1 MRRFVRY
8 LALALLAWLPPQAVA
23 LPGLMTACELD
34 PAHSPMHGAA
44 HDDGAAGH
52 AGQHAHGDPD
62 PGHGDDAANDHDG
75 HSGHA
80 SGSHG
85 CCHLSTTTAST
96 VAVAFPDAARG
107 TLAAGPLSRS
117 DFFPEQL
124 QRPPLAA
131 L

>member
-1 MRRFVRY
+1 MHRLAR
-8 LALALLAWLPPQAVA
+8 LIALALLAWLPLQAVA

-44 HDDGAAGH
+44 HDDGAAGP
-52 AGQHAHGDPD
+52 AGHHAHGDPG
-62 PGHGDDAANDHDG
+62 PGDDAANDHDG

-96 VAVAFPDAARG
+96 LAIAFPDGARD